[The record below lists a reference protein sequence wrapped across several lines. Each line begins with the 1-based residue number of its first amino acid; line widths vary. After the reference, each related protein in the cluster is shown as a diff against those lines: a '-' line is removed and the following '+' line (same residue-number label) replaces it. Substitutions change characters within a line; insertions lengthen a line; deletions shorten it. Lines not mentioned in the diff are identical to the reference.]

1 MTKWLT
7 DDEDA
12 QGPVEYDDEENE
24 IPRTTFT
31 GFKDKRK
38 GYVSLFH
45 SFLFLLYFITPW
57 IQKSQGRK
65 YGLWVTKVAN
75 ILGVRHEGWGAG
87 TLLSS
92 KLFCVNFF

>member
-38 GYVSLFH
+38 GYVSHCFIL
-45 SFLFLLYFITPW
+45 SYFFF
-57 IQKSQGRK
+57 
-65 YGLWVTKVAN
+65 
-75 ILGVRHEGWGAG
+75 
-87 TLLSS
+87 TLLPPGYR
-92 KLFCVNFF
+92 NHRAENMGYG

>member
-38 GYVSLFH
+38 GYVSH
-45 SFLFLLYFITPW
+45 
-57 IQKSQGRK
+57 
-65 YGLWVTKVAN
+65 
-75 ILGVRHEGWGAG
+75 
-87 TLLSS
+87 
-92 KLFCVNFF
+92 